1 MDQTMD
7 RFKIYPRFDSSAS
20 EVKKQPQTGIKQRF
34 IPDCSDGRFDLMKT
48 KPNSGYVL
56 VVVISLLSVLLVMG
70 LAFAGFTIYG
80 LKHTAMIRDNS
91 QAYYAA
97 RAGIA
102 RAIQTA
108 NAGGNKDNSVTFELL
123 PFDSTTSGLHKILVT
138 TRWKPA
144 TESILIPGGAPSL
157 EITSMGTVQTGDQI
171 KARRILKAYTDPASG
186 NQRLLSQLDI
196 SNAESSLIVAEKP

>member
-1 MDQTMD
+1 
-7 RFKIYPRFDSSAS
+7 
-20 EVKKQPQTGIKQRF
+20 
-34 IPDCSDGRFDLMKT
+34 MKT

-56 VVVISLLSVLLVMG
+56 VVVISLLAVLLVMG

-80 LKHTAMIRDNS
+80 LKHTAMVRDNS

-108 NAGGNKDNSVTFELL
+108 NAGGNKDNSLTFELL
-123 PFDSTTSGLHKILVT
+123 PFGSTTSGRHKILVI

-144 TESILIPGGAPSL
+144 RESVFIPGGGSSL
-157 EITSMGTVQTGDQI
+157 EITSMGVVQTGDQV
-171 KARRILKAYTDPASG
+171 KARRILKAYTDPAGG
-186 NQRLLSQLDI
+186 NQRILSQTDI
-196 SNAESSLIVAEKP
+196 SNAESSLYVTEKTQ

>member
-1 MDQTMD
+1 
-7 RFKIYPRFDSSAS
+7 
-20 EVKKQPQTGIKQRF
+20 
-34 IPDCSDGRFDLMKT
+34 MKT

-56 VVVISLLSVLLVMG
+56 VVVISLLSILLVIG

-80 LKHTAMIRDNS
+80 LKHTSMIRDNS

-108 NAGGNKDNSVTFELL
+108 NTGGNKENSLTFEIL
-123 PFDSTTSGLHKILVT
+123 PFASTTSGVHKIIVT

-144 TESILIPGGAPSL
+144 TESILIPGGGQSL
-157 EITSMGTVQTGDQI
+157 EITSMGTVQTGDNI
-171 KARRILKAYTDPASG
+171 KARRIIKAYTDPASG
-186 NQRLLSQLDI
+186 NQRLLSQTDM
-196 SNAESSLIVAEKP
+196 SNADSSVMTTEKK